1 MILPE
6 LRQSRV
12 IPEDFQ
18 KHIIESATTS
28 LLVSSVPCLLRAP
41 TASGKTLM
49 LGRIAET
56 LSGSL
61 NMMWFW
67 FVPYGF
73 LVNQTI
79 TSLFENCPGLIP
91 LSLATERRSDQYAG
105 DVLVTSMGTVAAA
118 DKDSRKV
125 FQPAETGLPN
135 LMRIVARARSRG
147 VQIGIVVDEA
157 HIAVAKE
164 TEFGKFCKALQPDRV
179 LLASATPRDAK
190 LNAFVGASGYAEYT
204 TFSVSRDDVVDAG
217 LNKRYIEA
225 HVFKVQNAWTGI
237 TDIKRTALREA
248 WRQNQFLKQ
257 RLAFQG
263 ISTVPLMLVQ
273 IENGASSDEVVKFL
287 TNDCSVPPTSIGQH
301 TNDQPDPKLMAS
313 IANDTQFEVLIFK
326 ESAGTGFDAPR
337 AFILVSMKNVID
349 AAYATQFLG
358 RIMRVERAVRVRLM
372 EDKVNFDPVLDTGY
386 LYLANIDAQIGFEK
400 AIAALQIM
408 TTEADG
414 LVESLRQYTAKD
426 GSIVYTNRPAGRQ
439 VGLPL
444 NLSVP
449 AKARYIDP
457 RTTEKDDSLVGT
469 FVGSFLGD
477 ELPEPPPPPQKATKK
492 VKVLEG
498 IFSDEK
504 GLASAAKDVGLHLYP
519 IRKQSPHFEASLK
532 TEVRPALADLTLVA
546 KSMASKLNF
555 TTEAVNT
562 AVKIVLRGTHAIE
575 RITELTQHE
584 MTEREVRGVFDAT
597 LTMREAN
604 RILRSLP
611 QMEDADRTAFLTT
624 LGSRLE
630 AEVDR
635 VLDIL
640 PEETRPAGAV
650 RVTLIRN
657 VANVMVRTM
666 DVEIQELYHR
676 AMADAVKS
684 IDAKPL
690 PDAIMFPE
698 AVPLLKASRNIY
710 GVFPPSLVDGR
721 QMNQQMLP
729 EERRLLESSAYLA
742 VEMRTVS
749 SYNVAYVDSTWW
761 SNTEEERFSR
771 SLDSAEFVYWWHRN
785 PPRKPFSVGVVRADA
800 GGNFFPDF
808 VVCLA
813 TFAGDEARIRLVETK
828 DNIKDAIRK
837 MQRQPKAYG
846 RVVFITKDV
855 GRFRMVSED
864 GQLGAV
870 VDDDLESLRDEL
882 RRTS

>member
-1 MILPE
+1 
-6 LRQSRV
+6 
-12 IPEDFQ
+12 
-18 KHIIESATTS
+18 
-28 LLVSSVPCLLRAP
+28 
-41 TASGKTLM
+41 M
-49 LGRIAET
+49 LGRIAEA
-56 LSGSL
+56 LSRPL

-79 TSLFENCPGLIP
+79 SSLFDNCPGLIP
-91 LSLATERRSDQYAG
+91 LALATERRSDQYAG
-105 DVLVTSMGTVAAA
+105 DVLVTSMRTVAAA

-135 LMRIVARARSRG
+135 LMRIIARARSRG

-157 HIAVAKE
+157 HIAVTSE

-179 LLASATPRDAK
+179 LLASATPRDTK

-263 ISTVPLMLVQ
+263 IGTVPLMLVQ

-287 TNDCSVPPTSIGQH
+287 TNDCGVPPTSIGQH

-349 AAYATQFLG
+349 SAYATQFLG
-358 RIMRVERAVRVRLM
+358 RIMRVERAVRSRLM
-372 EDKVNFDPVLDTGY
+372 EDKINFDPVLDTGY
-386 LYLANIDAQIGFEK
+386 LYLANIDAQVGFEK
-400 AIAALQIM
+400 AVAALQIM

-444 NLSVP
+444 NLGVLG
-449 AKARYIDP
+449 KARYIDP
-457 RTTEKDDSLVGT
+457 KSATEKDDSLIGT
-469 FVGSFLGD
+469 FVGSFLGA
-477 ELPEPPPPPQKATKK
+477 ELPEPAPPPQKPAKK
-492 VKVLEG
+492 IKILEG
-498 IFSDEK
+498 TFSDEP
-504 GLASAAKDVGLHLYP
+504 GLAAAAKSAGLRLYP
-519 IRKQSPHFEASLK
+519 IRRQSPHFAPTLK
-532 TEVRPALADLTLVA
+532 TEVRPAMGDLTLVA
-546 KSMASKLNF
+546 KTMASKLNF
-555 TTEAVNT
+555 TSEAVNT
-562 AVKIVLRGTHAIE
+562 AVKIALRGTQAIE

-584 MTEREVRGVFDAT
+584 MTERMVQGVFDPH

-604 RILRSLP
+604 KILRGLP
-611 QMEDADRTAFLTT
+611 QMEDADRVAFLST
-624 LGSRLE
+624 LVSRLE
-630 AEVDR
+630 TEVDR
-635 VLDIL
+635 VLEIL
-640 PEETRPAGAV
+640 PEEARPVDAV
-650 RVTLIRN
+650 RMTLIRN
-657 VANVMVRTM
+657 VANLMVRSL

-676 AMADAVKS
+676 TMADAVQS
-684 IDAKPL
+684 VDAKPL

-698 AVPLLKASRNIY
+698 AVPLLKASRNLY
-710 GVFPPSLVDGR
+710 GVFPPSLVDGKE
-721 QMNQQMLP
+721 MNQQMLP
-729 EERRLLESSAYLA
+729 EERRLLESSVYLS
-742 VEMRTVS
+742 VEMKSAVPYS
-749 SYNVAYVDSTWW
+749 VAYVDSTWW

-771 SLDSAEFVYWWHRN
+771 SLDNAEFVYWWHRN

-813 TFAGDEARIRLVETK
+813 TFAGDEARVRLIETK
-828 DNIKDAIRK
+828 DNLKDAVRK

-846 RVVFITKDV
+846 RVIFITKDV

-882 RRTS
+882 RQTS